1 MHKVERAPP
10 RPLGR
15 LRNLPEL
22 EALEPTADL
31 AHVGACRYRGPGET
45 LHQEREREKERRGR
59 DRITYTRCS
68 LFADGRY
75 IEVHFISSSS
85 SDARTCHGSKD
96 VPGYSPN
103 AAIKRGPALDWHL
116 IASTTVLLLAVHAVR
131 HQTPPTLLG
140 ITTYGEEEWSKFLG
154 ASSV

>member
-1 MHKVERAPP
+1 MHKVERPPP

-22 EALEPTADL
+22 EALEPTADP
-31 AHVGACRYRGPGET
+31 AHVGACRYRGRGET
-45 LHQEREREKERRGR
+45 LHQEREKEKGRRGR

-75 IEVHFISSSS
+75 IQVHFIYLHL
-85 SDARTCHGSKD
+85 RQTCHGSKD

-131 HQTPPTLLG
+131 HQTPPTLLD